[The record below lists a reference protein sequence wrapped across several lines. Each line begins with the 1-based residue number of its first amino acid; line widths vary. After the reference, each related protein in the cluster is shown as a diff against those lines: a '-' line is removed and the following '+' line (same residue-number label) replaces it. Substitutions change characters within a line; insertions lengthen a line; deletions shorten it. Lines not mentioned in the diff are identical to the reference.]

1 MQELKPWS
9 FKLQSIA
16 HSTAFA
22 SSVQDDAATLT
33 LKLKRKETVPH

>member
-1 MQELKPWS
+1 MQELMPQS

-22 SSVQDDAATLT
+22 SSVQYHAATLP